1 MRTADEA
8 PSLSRRSAL
17 ATICVAATHALG
29 CSADSKPAPEPDTFT
44 PGAFLARESQPG
56 TYQLF
61 RTLLVLRME
70 NGKSVMF
77 MIEYSG
83 TFPSLDVA
91 RERAQDP
98 SLHVRAPVITYLDEA
113 FLIVP
118 VQVVWFRTLTEAEED
133 AYR

>member
-1 MRTADEA
+1 MGPANKA
-8 PSLSRRSAL
+8 QSLSRRSAL
-17 ATICVAATHALG
+17 ATICVAATQALG
-29 CSADSKPAPEPDTFT
+29 CSADSKPAPEPDVFT

-61 RTLLVLRME
+61 RTLIVLRME

-83 TFPSLDVA
+83 SFPSLEVA
-91 RERAQDP
+91 RERAKDP
-98 SLHVRAPVITYLDEA
+98 NLRVRAPVITYLDEA
-113 FLIVP
+113 FLTVP
-118 VQVVWFRTLTEAEED
+118 VKVVWFRTLTEEEED